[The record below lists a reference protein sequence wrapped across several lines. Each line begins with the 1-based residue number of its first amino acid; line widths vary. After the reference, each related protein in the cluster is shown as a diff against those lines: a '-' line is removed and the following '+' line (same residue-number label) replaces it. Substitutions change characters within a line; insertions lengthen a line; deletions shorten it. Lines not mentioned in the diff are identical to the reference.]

1 MGDAFT
7 AVGNGT
13 YSGDPEADLLLGQF
27 GGAIHDQTYDGATT
41 GRRWKMYRPYVQDDW
56 RATPNLTLNLG
67 LAWSLVTP
75 VTEAH
80 NRMANFDFQTGKYLV
95 AGPAVA
101 GCTIC
106 VQPNGAAGIQFDKT
120 ALEPRIG
127 LAWKALGSE
136 KTSVRAGYAIFHD
149 SSWNQGG
156 QGLWQNPPYYAES
169 DPFRASL
176 RSRAL
181 AHRNLRFLKSRLRSW
196 RGVSAVHS
204 SSSES
209 RYIPRDRLNQNL
221 NFRQGMVQQFNL
233 NVEHQLPGESGA
245 DRGYAGSRGQHI
257 LVSG

>member
-1 MGDAFT
+1 MIRGKHDVRVGVGIRANQLNVRANAFQDGFFLMGNAFT

-101 GCTIC
+101 GCTTCI
-106 VQPNGAAGIQFDKT
+106 QSNGAAGVQFDKT

-127 LAWKALGSE
+127 LAWKVLGSQ
-136 KTSVRAGYAIFHD
+136 KTALRAGYAIFHD
-149 SSWNQGG
+149 GSWSQGD
-156 QGLWQNPPYYAES
+156 QGLWLNPPYLAES
-169 DPFRASL
+169 DNFSGLSPFQSL
-176 RSRAL
+176 GTVTWG
-181 AHRNLRFLKSRLRSW
+181 F
-196 RGVSAVHS
+196 
-204 SSSES
+204 
-209 RYIPRDRLNQNL
+209 
-221 NFRQGMVQQFNL
+221 
-233 NVEHQLPGESGA
+233 
-245 DRGYAGSRGQHI
+245 
-257 LVSG
+257 